1 MFGLLSILYVFQ
13 VKCECDSLRGAECS
27 YFPTESDGCT
37 PVDRNAFP
45 LCIQPYMYSIIV
57 TTKTIEISWK
67 PENCGGYITYNIS
80 VSSLLWVPF
89 FSSVHGRH
97 GKRLGRP
104 TQRTWSACHWVPWP
118 AAAIFRGCF
127 DQKIPMEN
135 RTIFWGWSHGN
146 TVPDDVDPCLKKGV
160 KNFNCQQDIGSA
172 SQELQTRTL
181 CSSL

>member
-1 MFGLLSILYVFQ
+1 MCVCVFGLLSILYVFQ

-80 VSSLLWVPF
+80 VSCLLWVPF
-89 FSSVHGRH
+89 FSSTDGLRKTAWAPDTEDMVCLP
-97 GKRLGRP
+97 LGAMA
-104 TQRTWSACHWVPWP
+104 WCCNFPWL
-118 AAAIFRGCF
+118 F
-127 DQKIPMEN
+127 
-135 RTIFWGWSHGN
+135 
-146 TVPDDVDPCLKKGV
+146 
-160 KNFNCQQDIGSA
+160 
-172 SQELQTRTL
+172 
-181 CSSL
+181 